1 MPMLSLKAD
10 PEGKLLV
17 SFYKEGKKTDWQFVT
32 IVAIGTLF
40 DLLQTVRSAGRSF
53 VCRRID
59 RIEIIDIKNNKYYGR
74 GKR

>member
-1 MPMLSLKAD
+1 MTKCHID
-10 PEGKLLV
+10 GV
-17 SFYKEGKKTDWQFVT
+17 
-32 IVAIGTLF
+32 GTLF
-40 DLLQTVRSAGRSF
+40 DLIEAVRSAGRSF

>member
-1 MPMLSLKAD
+1 MTDNLSRL
-10 PEGKLLV
+10 PLLERYLT
-17 SFYKEGKKTDWQFVT
+17 FYIPSGQP
-32 IVAIGTLF
+32 GGL
-40 DLLQTVRSAGRSF
+40 F